1 MSFVMLEKEEILKLA
16 QKGINGPAWAIYC
29 ALRAHCYLP
38 KKGQPSEVQHFMC
51 FPSQSALHAFL
62 GWDELKKKPDGVQ
75 HYQSKPAQR
84 AVDRLEEHGLVK
96 VYRGTDNS
104 LEARSA
110 RRLLKSKFTSTHR
123 NGRGL
128 SGGRQH
134 VYRLIFWEELMRRR
148 ISRLRGDTSDLS
160 SEDTSGNSE
169 ETILS
174 CKVDEGNYIKNKN
187 NNLIIINEEIRKK
200 INEREGTEKERIRW
214 FHSQMN
220 EDANEAEPWL
230 WGLENLTPAEERFR
244 DRYFYWVAGGT
255 L

>member
-1 MSFVMLEKEEILKLA
+1 MSFVMLEKEEILILA

-38 KKGQPSEVQHFMC
+38 KKGQPYRVQHFMC
-51 FPSQSALHAFL
+51 FPSQSGLHAFL

-84 AVDRLEEHGLVK
+84 AVDRLVEHGLVK
-96 VYRGTDNS
+96 VYRGKDNS

-110 RRLLKSKFTSTHR
+110 RRLLKSKFAKTHR
-123 NGRGL
+123 NGKGL

-134 VYRLIFWEELMRRR
+134 VYRLVFWEELMRRQKGLVSENKSG
-148 ISRLRGDTSDLS
+148 ISTENKSGLS
-160 SEDTSGNSE
+160 EKTN
-169 ETILS
+169 LS
-174 CKVDEGNYIKNKN
+174 CKVDEGNYNKNKN
-187 NNLIIINEEIRKK
+187 NNLIIINEEIRRK

-214 FHSQMN
+214 FHSQMDS
-220 EDANEAEPWL
+220 DANKAEPWL
-230 WGLENLTPAEERFR
+230 WGLENITPAEDRFR